1 LCALFAGRKRP
12 AIGKPGPV
20 TAQLIDAETDTH
32 VWAERFSGDTSDLF
46 ALQDEITSRIAVA
59 LDLELVA
66 REAARAPEHSDP
78 LDYIFR
84 GRAAVSN
91 PRSRARYSEA
101 IGMFERALALDPH
114 SASAQSWLAL
124 TLANRVINQMSDTTS
139 ADIARAEGLF
149 GQALASSPRGATV
162 HFAKGE
168 VLRAQRR
175 YADAIPEYEMVLALD
190 GNLAWGLYALGH
202 CKLMTGSI
210 KEVIL
215 LIKQAIRLSPRD
227 PQIAV
232 MYFRIGQVHLLQSR

>member
-1 LCALFAGRKRP
+1 
-12 AIGKPGPV
+12 
-20 TAQLIDAETDTH
+20 
-32 VWAERFSGDTSDLF
+32 
-46 ALQDEITSRIAVA
+46 
-59 LDLELVA
+59 
-66 REAARAPEHSDP
+66 
-78 LDYIFR
+78 
-84 GRAAVSN
+84 
-91 PRSRARYSEA
+91 
-101 IGMFERALALDPH
+101 MFERALALDPH

-139 ADIARAEGLF
+139 ADIARAEGLV

-190 GNLAWGLYALGH
+190 RNLAWGLYALGH

-210 KEVIL
+210 EEVIL

-232 MYFRIGQVHLLQSR
+232 MYYRIGQVHLLQSRPDEAVVWLERARNHTPTLPLIRSYLAAAYALKGETERAAVELAEARRLSSDDRFSSLARLETSRHWGVPSIRALFESTYLRGLRLAGMPEE